1 MVSIQPM
8 TREMCHEFYKGFQND
23 PAIGHYYEYIYT
35 PEIADRYFDTNS
47 VADRKLFAI
56 MVGNQIVGEC
66 KLKNIDFEKRECSM
80 GIHLQND
87 AVKGKGYGTQAERLI
102 LQYAFEELGMI
113 AVNADAALKNTR
125 SQHVL
130 EKVGFRYTHEDDTFK
145 YYRCEHNKLSREKF
159 IQELMGKL
167 VHVVVDR
174 PIGYRHGNIV
184 YLINYGYIPGI
195 IAGDGEEQ
203 DAYILGINEP
213 LAKFDGQVVAAI
225 CRKNDCED
233 KLVVA
238 PVGSVYHQGQIAEA
252 VHFQEQYFDTRIIS
266 CFEKSCGVLPYRMLN
281 GQLEFL
287 LVFET
292 YSKCWSLP
300 KGHIEAGETDVQ
312 TALRELYEETGLT
325 ANLDTSRCASI
336 EYSISNFARKQVA
349 FYLGEVT
356 GVPKVREGEI
366 DKFKW
371 VTAEEL
377 QDYLFPDT
385 YEACKTLLR

>member
-1 MVSIQPM
+1 MVSLKPM
-8 TREMCHEFYKGFQND
+8 TRQMCHEFYKGFQND
-23 PAIGHYYEYIYT
+23 PAIGHYYEYVYT

-47 VADRKLFAI
+47 VTDRKLFTI
-56 MVGNQIVGEC
+56 MVGDRIVGEC
-66 KLKNIDFEKRECSM
+66 KLKNIDLQKRECSM

-87 AVKGKGYGTQAERLI
+87 SVKGKGYGTQAERLI
-102 LQYAFEELGMI
+102 LQYAFEELGMV

-145 YYRCEHNKLSREKF
+145 YYRCENNKHLREKL
-159 IQELMGKL
+159 IRELMGKE
-167 VHVVVDR
+167 VHVVIDR
-174 PIGYRHGNIV
+174 PIGYQHGDIV
-184 YLINYGYIPGI
+184 YPINYGYIPGI

-203 DAYILGINEP
+203 DAYILGVNEP
-213 LAKFDGQVVAAI
+213 IAEFEGQVVAAI

-252 VHFQEQYFDTRIIS
+252 VYFQEQYFDTRIIS
-266 CFEKSCGVLPYRMLN
+266 CFEKSCGVLPYRMVN
-281 GQLEFL
+281 GQQEFL

-300 KGHIEAGETDVQ
+300 KGHVEAGETDVQ

-325 ANLDTSRCASI
+325 ANLDTSCTASI

-349 FYLGEVT
+349 FFLGEVA
-356 GVPKVREGEI
+356 GDPKAREGEI

-377 QDYLFPDT
+377 QDYLFLDT